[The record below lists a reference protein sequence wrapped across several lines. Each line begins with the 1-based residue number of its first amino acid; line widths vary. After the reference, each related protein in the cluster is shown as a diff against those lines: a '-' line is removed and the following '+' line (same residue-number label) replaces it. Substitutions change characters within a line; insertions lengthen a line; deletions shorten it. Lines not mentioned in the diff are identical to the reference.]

1 LSNEGAALSNRLAG
15 RVALISGGTLGIGRA
30 IAEVFQREGAC
41 VFILGRDSVQGNATA
56 AELTRQLPGLPVRY
70 IPSDLRHS
78 QQIQNALSCLSKFHS
93 KVDILVNNAGIE
105 MDKTIEKLTAE
116 DWDS

>member
-1 LSNEGAALSNRLAG
+1 
-15 RVALISGGTLGIGRA
+15 
-30 IAEVFQREGAC
+30 
-41 VFILGRDSVQGNATA
+41 
-56 AELTRQLPGLPVRY
+56 VRY

-105 MDKTIEKLTAE
+105 MDTIE
-116 DWDS
+116 SVHV